1 MGGGVVGGGDDTGVA
16 HQAASKNCNGG
27 NGGGK
32 GLTMGMFAE
41 LHTYQSVSWGLPS
54 LLGAR
59 LVQHVWTTPPP

>member
-1 MGGGVVGGGDDTGVA
+1 MCGGGGGGGMQELHTTQLQRIA
-16 HQAASKNCNGG
+16 M
-27 NGGGK
+27 GGGK

-59 LVQHVWTTPPP
+59 LVQHV